1 MKRREDF
8 KRFVVFC
15 LASLVVI
22 AQTAVFAYIWYDF
35 YRGLIF
41 EPFWRKGN
49 WVLIAI
55 YALINVLFS
64 RLYGGLKVGY
74 LKRIDVFYSM
84 TIATICTNVITYF
97 QITLIN
103 RWFLDPWPMVEMTL
117 VQFVIIL
124 IWIWLSRYIYS
135 RLYRARKLLVYAFH
149 KAAKACWSFIVGIST
164 STLASVVVL
173 RTCCVEPTSSF
184 SICLFTLL
192 ELIRFTRKIGFVILL
207 SGSSFFLSMMTI

>member
-1 MKRREDF
+1 MIRIRGILVKRREDF

-84 TIATICTNVITYF
+84 TIATIAARPRDASPDDQQEDRRLQHV
-97 QITLIN
+97 QI
-103 RWFLDPWPMVEMTL
+103 FPPP
-117 VQFVIIL
+117 QIL
-124 IWIWLSRYIYS
+124 QIHR
-135 RLYRARKLLVYAFH
+135 
-149 KAAKACWSFIVGIST
+149 
-164 STLASVVVL
+164 
-173 RTCCVEPTSSF
+173 
-184 SICLFTLL
+184 
-192 ELIRFTRKIGFVILL
+192 
-207 SGSSFFLSMMTI
+207 

>member
-1 MKRREDF
+1 MRILDVKDNLRYNKKVKIKQICIKDKRDLVKKREDL
-8 KRFVVFC
+8 KRLVVFC

-55 YALINVLFS
+55 YGLINVLFS

-84 TIATICTNVITYF
+84 ILATLCTNVVTYF

-103 RWFLDPWPMVEMTL
+103 RWFLDAWPMVEMTL

-124 IWIWLSRYIYS
+124 VWIWGSRYCL
-135 RLYRARKLLVYAFH
+135 LY
-149 KAAKACWSFIVGIST
+149 T
-164 STLASVVVL
+164 SPSP
-173 RTCCVEPTSSF
+173 RD
-184 SICLFTLL
+184 
-192 ELIRFTRKIGFVILL
+192 
-207 SGSSFFLSMMTI
+207 

>member
-84 TIATICTNVITYF
+84 TIATICTNIFTYF

-103 RWFLDPWPMVEMTL
+103 RWFLDP
-117 VQFVIIL
+117 
-124 IWIWLSRYIYS
+124 
-135 RLYRARKLLVYAFH
+135 
-149 KAAKACWSFIVGIST
+149 
-164 STLASVVVL
+164 LAD
-173 RTCCVEPTSSF
+173 
-184 SICLFTLL
+184 
-192 ELIRFTRKIGFVILL
+192 G
-207 SGSSFFLSMMTI
+207 